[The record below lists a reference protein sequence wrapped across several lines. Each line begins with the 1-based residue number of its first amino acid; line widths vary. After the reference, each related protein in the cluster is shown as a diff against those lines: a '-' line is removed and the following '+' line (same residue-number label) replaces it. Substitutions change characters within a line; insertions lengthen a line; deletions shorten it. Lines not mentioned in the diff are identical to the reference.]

1 MSISF
6 GGTTAMEIAKKYQE
20 VKDLIEFVDDR
31 KKDIAIV
38 EAEIQEIE
46 DEKSRLL
53 IQADGISEDMLDK
66 NFNDI
71 KGYFEQRNRAEQRIS
86 DYKAEMKDYQ
96 NDLERV
102 RQEFDSLDPSSGMAK
117 VYGKVHTLLDKVM
130 KAFINA
136 KKENLRRFLASLSEK
151 TNEYF
156 KLLNENDFHRENHFH
171 LVT

>member
-1 MSISF
+1 M
-6 GGTTAMEIAKKYQE
+6 
-20 VKDLIEFVDDR
+20 
-31 KKDIAIV
+31 
-38 EAEIQEIE
+38 
-46 DEKSRLL
+46 L
-53 IQADGISEDMLDK
+53 IQANGISENMLDK

-71 KGYFEQRNRAEQRIS
+71 KGYFEQRNRAKQRIS

-102 RQEFDSLDPSSGMAK
+102 RQEFDSLEPSSGMAK

-156 KLLNENDFHRENHFH
+156 KLLNENDFRGEFVFVKRQMTPQKLGSLVLMEHILKILVVLKKLLCICHFY
-171 LVT
+171 LPYQA